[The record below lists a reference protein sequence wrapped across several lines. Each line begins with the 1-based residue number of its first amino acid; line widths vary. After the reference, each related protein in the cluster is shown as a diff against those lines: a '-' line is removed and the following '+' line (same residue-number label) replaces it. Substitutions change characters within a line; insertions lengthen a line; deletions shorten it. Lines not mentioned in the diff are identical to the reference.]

1 MTSRFLVL
9 VGAAAVA
16 TSFTS
21 APVAAEDVRV
31 LRINTGICESARPD
45 LIKWASVTEGYA
57 SYAVPV
63 AVNKLDGNC
72 TAQGTTV
79 PAAYAE
85 GFTNKLEADEAAKA
99 RCLATLPEGYVGC
112 AVVANGF
119 NRKE

>member
-21 APVAAEDVRV
+21 AAAADVRV

-45 LIKWASVTEGYA
+45 QIKWASLTEGYT

-63 AVNKLDGNC
+63 AVNMLDGNC